1 MSRESVMP
9 LAFGKQ
15 FIQGIRFAQTWLG
28 PPIRSARK
36 RGMGARLDF
45 LYLLLGVAFAGGG
58 GELFVRGTVGL
69 AKSLRISPGIVAAT
83 VAAFATSSPELT
95 VSITSALHGTPTIA
109 LGDALGSNVVNV
121 GLILGSVL
129 LIGVLNAPRGTVRRD
144 FPTALAVPVVTAVL
158 LIDGELSRIDGLLL
172 LTLFVLWLVA
182 VTREARRERSAVE
195 EVLGAYPPGRAL
207 LEGAIG
213 LVLLIAAGTLIVTGA
228 TGIASAYGVSDF
240 IIGATVVAVG
250 TSVPEL
256 ATAIIS
262 RLRGHDE
269 VGLGTLLGSN
279 IFNGLFIVGVASSV
293 TPIRVGFSQVAP
305 ALALGVLAV
314 ALTFPPRGGVIGRYR
329 GGMLLAVYAVYL
341 VAVLQGVAA

>member
-1 MSRESVMP
+1 LPECASPNRPTNCGSVRP
-9 LAFGKQ
+9 QLLHGIILRQRVGK
-15 FIQGIRFAQTWLG
+15 GKGAQ
-28 PPIRSARK
+28 
-36 RGMGARLDF
+36 LDF
-45 LYLLLGVAFAGGG
+45 LYLLLGVACAGGG

-69 AKSLRISPGIVAAT
+69 AKSLRISAGIVAAT

-121 GLILGSVL
+121 ALILGSVL
-129 LIGVLNAPRGTVRRD
+129 LIGALNAARGTVRRD

-172 LTLFVLWLVA
+172 LALFVLWLVT
-182 VTREARRERSAVE
+182 VIREARRERSAVE

-228 TGIASAYGVSDF
+228 TGIASAYGVNDF

-262 RLRGHDE
+262 RLREHDE
-269 VGLGTLLGSN
+269 VGLGTVLGSN
-279 IFNGLFIVGVASSV
+279 IFNGLFIVGVASSI
-293 TPIRVGFSQVAP
+293 TPIRIGFAVVAP
-305 ALALGVLAV
+305 ALALSVLAV
-314 ALTFPPRGGVIGRYR
+314 ALTYPPRNGVIGRYR

-341 VAVLQGVAA
+341 AAVLQGLAA